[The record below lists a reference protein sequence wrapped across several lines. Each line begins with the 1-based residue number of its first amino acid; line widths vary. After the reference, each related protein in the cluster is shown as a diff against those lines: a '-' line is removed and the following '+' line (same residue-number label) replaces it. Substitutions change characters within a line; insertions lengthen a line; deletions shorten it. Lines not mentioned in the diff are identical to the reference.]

1 MMNNTEL
8 EITVRFDSAFP
19 VDLRELHAE
28 LESGKDFSSWAKKR
42 LSQFIENE
50 DFGVFTQTGEKRSM
64 GRPRID
70 YHVTL
75 DAAKEIAMM
84 ENTARGAE
92 IRRYFIAVEKAFRQQ
107 TPARLSVPEIIAG
120 KIAAYTVTGPESV
133 EVLRLLVD
141 LHSDITSPSGDAA
154 QAQREALP
162 KTVAAPSAMA
172 HWVASVASRQV
183 EAGLDE
189 RLYTV
194 PELLAQG
201 PPIPKEVENRG
212 VALGQRLGVIAG
224 QPVPMQPGF
233 LAVIVPMRSRRAR
246 GWLLQVTKPM

>member
-1 MMNNTEL
+1 MTADTFAEPKTKTMMNNTEL

-28 LESGKDFSSWAKKR
+28 LESKQDYSTWAKVR
-42 LSQFIENE
+42 LSQFAEDE
-50 DFGVFTQTGEKRSM
+50 DFGVFHKVVEKRSM
-64 GRPRID
+64 GRP
-70 YHVTL
+70 
-75 DAAKEIAMM
+75 
-84 ENTARGAE
+84 
-92 IRRYFIAVEKAFRQQ
+92 
-107 TPARLSVPEIIAG
+107 
-120 KIAAYTVTGPESV
+120 
-133 EVLRLLVD
+133 
-141 LHSDITSPSGDAA
+141 
-154 QAQREALP
+154 
-162 KTVAAPSAMA
+162 
-172 HWVASVASRQV
+172 
-183 EAGLDE
+183 